1 MKCPVEGQDSRT
13 RQTAGRETAS
23 SGRQLSTGQQGAQTR
38 KVSEN
43 PDFGEIPSSQK
54 LQPLGHGKIDL
65 AVRWITRQ
73 PDGLYLQSRYGILRL
88 SPIGSAIIRVTFTKN
103 GQPDSAVHPGI
114 AVNRTEKFWMYKDLG
129 NAIEL
134 NTDELTLQIQKS
146 TGAIRYMAVGEK
158 SRDRKLL
165 LAEHSTPCRQLENT
179 AGGKQQIRLYLDWA
193 KDERLYSPGLLCASK
208 PNRCSGTERPAANQR
223 QSMEQHGHGG
233 SGNTFDPVSQQK
245 TAGPALL
252 SLRGGA
258 YYISHSGEAELPF
271 LFSDK
276 GYGLLLAT
284 DSPVFCCDLPA
295 QGSYLH
301 TESQN
306 QMDYY
311 FIAGKRQDNLQNA
324 YRYLCGKL

>member
-1 MKCPVEGQDSRT
+1 MKDCTAPASFALPN
-13 RQTAGRETAS
+13 QTAAP
-23 SGRQLSTGQQGAQTR
+23 AQNALPQTNA
-38 KVSEN
+38 KAWN
-43 PDFGEIPSSQK
+43 IPD
-54 LQPLGHGKIDL
+54 
-65 AVRWITRQ
+65 
-73 PDGLYLQSRYGILRL
+73 
-88 SPIGSAIIRVTFTKN
+88 
-103 GQPDSAVHPGI
+103 
-114 AVNRTEKFWMYKDLG
+114 
-129 NAIEL
+129 
-134 NTDELTLQIQKS
+134 
-146 TGAIRYMAVGEK
+146 
-158 SRDRKLL
+158 
-165 LAEHSTPCRQLENT
+165 
-179 AGGKQQIRLYLDWA
+179 
-193 KDERLYSPGLLCASK
+193 
-208 PNRCSGTERPAANQR
+208 
-223 QSMEQHGHGG
+223 
-233 SGNTFDPVSQQK
+233 VSQQK